1 MNPLEGRVAIV
12 TGAARLRGIGRATA
26 VALAE
31 MGADIV
37 VTGTARDPATFPEDE
52 KSSGWQG
59 LESTAAQVRNLGR
72 RCLPLTA
79 DASSGADAGRVASEA
94 LAEFNRID
102 ILVNNAA
109 LARGADRVPLT
120 ELSEDLWRRVL
131 DVKLTGSFLM
141 CRAVLPTMIAQG
153 QGGSIVNVSSIA
165 GKRGSPNTVAY
176 CAANAGLQGFTQA
189 LAMEV
194 APHRIRVN
202 AVCPGLNRHLPHG
215 QPHPGAMGHLCSPE
229 RSPGP
234 CGGRLRARTLHSLVV
249 RSRCIVPHWPVT
261 QLRRRRSDVVSHQL

>member
-1 MNPLEGRVAIV
+1 MNPLEGRVAII

-26 VALAE
+26 AALAE

-37 VTGTARDPATFPEDE
+37 VTGTGRDPATFPEDE
-52 KSSGWQG
+52 KSSGWLG
-59 LESTAAQVRNLGR
+59 VESTAAQVRKLGR

-79 DASSGADAGRVASEA
+79 DVSSAEDAGRVAAEA
-94 LAEFNRID
+94 LSTFNRID

-120 ELSEDLWRRVL
+120 ELPEDIWRRVL

-141 CRAVLPTMIAQG
+141 CRAVLPSLIGQG
-153 QGGSIVNVSSIA
+153 EGGSIINISSIA
-165 GKRGSPNTVAY
+165 GKRGSPNTAVY

-194 APHRIRVN
+194 AAHKIRVN
-202 AVCPGLNRHLPHG
+202 AVCPGLT
-215 QPHPGAMGHLCSPE
+215 A
-229 RSPGP
+229 
-234 CGGRLRARTLHSLVV
+234 T
-249 RSRCIVPHWPVT
+249 SRMDGLSKEQWDAFVHQNVP
-261 QLRRRRSDVVSHQL
+261 LRRAAEDYELGRFIAWLCGPDASYLTGQSLNFDGGAVTW

>member
-1 MNPLEGRVAIV
+1 MSSLEGKVAII

-37 VTGTARDPATFPEDE
+37 VTGTGRDPQTFPEDE
-52 KSSGWQG
+52 KSAGWRG

-79 DASSGADAGRVASEA
+79 DASSGADANRVASA
-94 LAEFNRID
+94 TLAEFNRID

-109 LARGADRVPLT
+109 VGRGADRVPIT
-120 ELSEDLWRRVL
+120 ELSEDVWRRVL
-131 DVKLTGSFLM
+131 EVKLTGSFLM
-141 CRAVLPTMIAQG
+141 CRAVVPAMIRQG
-153 QGGSIVNVSSIA
+153 QGGSIVNISSIA
-165 GKRGSPNTVAY
+165 GKRGTPNTAAY

-189 LAMEV
+189 LAMEM

-202 AVCPGLNRHLPHG
+202 AVCPGLTATSRMDGLSKQQWDDFVRQRIPLGRAAEDHELG
-215 QPHPGAMGHLCSPE
+215 RFIAWLCSPDA
-229 RSPGP
+229 SYVTGQSLNFD
-234 CGGRLRARTLHSLVV
+234 GGAVM
-249 RSRCIVPHWPVT
+249 W
-261 QLRRRRSDVVSHQL
+261 

>member
-1 MNPLEGRVAIV
+1 MKPLEGKVAII

-37 VTGTARDPATFPEDE
+37 ITGTGRDPATFPDDE

-79 DASSGADAGRVASEA
+79 DATSGADAGRVVSEA
-94 LAEFNRID
+94 LAEFHRID

-109 LARGADRVPLT
+109 MGRGADRVPLT
-120 ELSEDLWRRVL
+120 ELSEDIWRRVL

-141 CRAVLPTMIAQG
+141 CRAVLPTLMAQG
-153 QGGSIVNVSSIA
+153 QGGSIVNISSIA
-165 GKRGSPNTVAY
+165 GKRGSANTAAY

-189 LAMEV
+189 LSMEV
-194 APHRIRVN
+194 APHKIRVN
-202 AVCPGLNRHLPHG
+202 AVCPGLTATSRMDSLSREQWDGFLRQNVPLGRAAEDHELGRFIAFLCGPDASYITG
-215 QPHPGAMGHLCSPE
+215 QSINFD
-229 RSPGP
+229 
-234 CGGRLRARTLHSLVV
+234 GGTVM
-249 RSRCIVPHWPVT
+249 W
-261 QLRRRRSDVVSHQL
+261 